1 MPVTYSIRSN
11 LLLIV
16 ASGDYDA
23 AEPPR
28 TLLAALED
36 PACPPRVALLVDVRE
51 SRSLASRS
59 MEEIRRIAEFVG
71 PHAERIGGRCAVV
84 TSSDLQFGLG
94 RMGAAHAEGVGVNA
108 AIFRDVAPA
117 LEWLGVPVA
126 AYEH

>member
-28 TLLAALED
+28 TLLAALD
-36 PACPPRVALLVDVRE
+36 DAACPPRVALLIDVRE
-51 SRSLASRS
+51 SRSLANRS
-59 MEEIRRIAEFVG
+59 IEEIRRIAEFIG

-84 TSSDLQFGLG
+84 TGNDLQFGLG
-94 RMGAAHAEGVGVNA
+94 RMGAVHAESVGVNA
-108 AIFRDVAPA
+108 SIFRDIAPA
-117 LEWLGVPVA
+117 LEWLGVPDTVS
-126 AYEH
+126 ER